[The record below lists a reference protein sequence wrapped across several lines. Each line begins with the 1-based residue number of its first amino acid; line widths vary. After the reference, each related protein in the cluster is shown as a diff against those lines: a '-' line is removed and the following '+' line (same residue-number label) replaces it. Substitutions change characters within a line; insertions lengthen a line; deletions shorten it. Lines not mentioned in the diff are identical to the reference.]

1 MRSPSASNDTIGLGQ
16 SHPPSPFLAPPFL
29 PPLAAPR
36 LCGHPSCAIR
46 RIAAFRRQ
54 PPYRVTAAPPP
65 SAIRLTVPSRP
76 NPFRPVPFEAVPLKL
91 RSSHWM
97 RRGMGVDPRRVAL
110 EVVRAAVAIALLHAM
125 MAELPPPGETTAD
138 NGGGGGGGGGV
149 LGGEGRGGGGGAREG
164 RILATAAHFPLPDN
178 PRMPPS
184 VPPPFSFPLNH
195 FPPSAGLPPLE
206 LARSGGAGGSQ
217 GGVGR
222 VSGECHVAEGQRVRA
237 DGGSDVR
244 QEWQRAEA
252 KLACD
257 KPLPLGAVVK
267 LSLSADYQPCSVFYT
282 TVQNDTCESIA
293 ANFSLTASC
302 LDPSQPCTTDLLSL
316 NPGLDCSSS
325 SSNYPLPTGLS
336 ICVKRSTPM
345 VPLCRE
351 TVRVQ
356 GARSVTCASL
366 LAKVKFPPSALELYR
381 MNPGI
386 YCHRLLPPSKDSGF
400 PGSEVCVRLRAGMT
414 MGSCPRSELYLA
426 TDNDSAGSSS
436 SRKDTARLSRTHG
449 TRSSQEH
456 RHAATVPRVVW
467 RLLLVSGLVS
477 LLGFVSAPCAASDA
491 AKRSESPD
499 DTADDTVREWAM
511 PQGKNLT
518 LHVLADNT
526 YGAKCLDG
534 SPPGYFLRRGSGA
547 GKEAWH
553 IFLPGGG
560 WCATAEDCAARATT
574 AMGSTRPW
582 TPRRKS
588 ARRLAVLFKGILSP
602 VRRRNPNFYDW
613 NLVVPLYCDGG
624 GYAGRAGWKKV
635 NDSTAIFMD
644 GWRIMK
650 AVLSDLMDQRG
661 LNSATQ
667 VLLSGCSAGGQAVVM
682 LCDQVETLL
691 PSATVKCLMDGGFFL
706 DARDRNDNLRFR
718 SLVKRVTSLHQA
730 TGNARCGRAH
740 EDEEKWRCF
749 FPQYALGYIASTVYV
764 VNPLFD
770 YAALSIGNQ
779 LPNKTSSI
787 ARCLHDI
794 TVDMPSLT
802 ESIRNNSWTTMEFK
816 ENSPCTENEQKA
828 VVTVAGTM
836 YNEVKALVKKEP
848 RAFHFPYE
856 SERERGVI
864 AVGVMAAALAT
875 VSKAKDGSH
884 VSLDG
889 VRDKNV
895 GQLRKLNA
903 AMFPVKYQ
911 EKYYSDAMAAGEYTK
926 LAFYS
931 DVHVGAVAC
940 RLERE
945 VGSGGGVKVY
955 IMTLGVLAPYRRLG
969 IGSLLL
975 QHVLS
980 QCEAEGSG
988 VREVYLHVQTNNE
1001 DAIAF
1006 YSRFGFAITDT
1017 IKNYYR
1023 RLQPPDCYV
1032 LSRSFGPG
1040 AGATAAALQNGTAA
1054 APGQ

>member
-1 MRSPSASNDTIGLGQ
+1 
-16 SHPPSPFLAPPFL
+16 
-29 PPLAAPR
+29 
-36 LCGHPSCAIR
+36 
-46 RIAAFRRQ
+46 
-54 PPYRVTAAPPP
+54 
-65 SAIRLTVPSRP
+65 
-76 NPFRPVPFEAVPLKL
+76 
-91 RSSHWM
+91 
-97 RRGMGVDPRRVAL
+97 MGVDPRRVAL

-252 KLACD
+252 
-257 KPLPLGAVVK
+257 
-267 LSLSADYQPCSVFYT
+267 
-282 TVQNDTCESIA
+282 NDTCESIA

-426 TDNDSAGSSS
+426 TDNDS
-436 SRKDTARLSRTHG
+436 
-449 TRSSQEH
+449 
-456 RHAATVPRVVW
+456 
-467 RLLLVSGLVS
+467 GLVS

-582 TPRRKS
+582 TPRRKVLSPHPQSALVFDGASTLSAVSLASLRFFPMHLQHHLTSS

-650 AVLSDLMDQRG
+650 AVLSGVWG

-848 RAFHFPYE
+848 RVGYNEQAFHFPYE

-1040 AGATAAALQNGTAA
+1040 AGATAATLQNGTAA